1 MLWILGIQIKERT
14 PASPMK
20 RAQAHQLFSIDLIL
34 LFILSLM
41 TTLSCTP
48 ELPSDRLVERACR
61 TEISALNARSP
72 FSALEESF
80 FRDGR
85 SRGLLDP
92 SLLERLDF
100 RNLERGIL
108 QSRFMMRFAFTLPNG
123 QRLVLVNSRKT
134 GGLSLTQANQRRY
147 EIECQSSWN
156 SFSDKPI
163 ETSVELKGIDMEPWV
178 EHMRELS
185 RQLGEDE
192 PSLIERYRRR
202 RAAER
207 EGR

>member
-1 MLWILGIQIKERT
+1 MQRSLSVEGSCLLT
-14 PASPMK
+14 
-20 RAQAHQLFSIDLIL
+20 LLLLIA
-34 LFILSLM
+34 I
-41 TTLSCTP
+41 SCTP

-61 TEISALNARSP
+61 EEISALNARTP
-72 FSALEESF
+72 FSTLEKSF

-85 SRGLLDP
+85 SRGLLNP

-100 RNLERGIL
+100 RNLERGVL
-108 QSRFMMRFAFTLPNG
+108 QSRFAMRFAFTLPNG
-123 QRLVLVNSRKT
+123 QRLVLVNGRET

-147 EIECQSSWN
+147 EIECLSSWN

-163 ETSVELKGIDMEPWV
+163 ETTVELEGIDMEPWV
-178 EHMRELS
+178 EHMKELS
-185 RQLGEDE
+185 QQLGENE